1 MVDLNTHINFFS
13 QYQFGH
19 LIFIGHV
26 ICNMENIVAGK
37 AVGKFVALRGF
48 GIVQNSH
55 ANIADIIIY
64 DIAENEHLDK
74 GKDKEQRAVSLIAEK
89 LNKFFAHQF
98 SYSEPA
104 HRPSFFN
111 NL

>member
-1 MVDLNTHINFFS
+1 MKDVA
-13 QYQFGH
+13 
-19 LIFIGHV
+19 
-26 ICNMENIVAGK
+26 AGK
-37 AVGKFVALRGF
+37 AVGKFMALVGL

-74 GKDKEQRAVSLIAEK
+74 GENKHQHAISPVAEK
-89 LNKFFAHQF
+89 LNKFLANQF
-98 SYSEPA
+98 SDSKPA

-111 NL
+111 NM